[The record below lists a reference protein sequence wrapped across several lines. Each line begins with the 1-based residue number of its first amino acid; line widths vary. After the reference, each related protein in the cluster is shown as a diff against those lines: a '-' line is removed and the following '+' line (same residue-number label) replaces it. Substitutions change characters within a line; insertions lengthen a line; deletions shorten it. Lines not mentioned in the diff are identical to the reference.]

1 MPGPARTPAAGMSE
15 GPSFMNSP
23 LTENSR
29 PEKAL
34 WYQEVLSLDPAS
46 RIFLPYARLL
56 AETGRRMEAV
66 EVLRAG
72 LARHPEFLDARLLLI
87 DLLHE
92 CGQDAAAGLEAS
104 GIIESLSRSS
114 ALWDIWSR
122 LPGVRADQSA
132 MLLFFGA
139 TFRKDG
145 PSLADVFEAGMQALR
160 EKDREDAGRET
171 FKEAS
176 PAAEALP
183 ETPRFSPGDAH
194 TSPFTEEAA
203 VNAEKTGIVPDAPA
217 AASSQKAPQPL
228 SAPEQHAAT
237 PAFSDP
243 GQPAAKAPEGSGPEN
258 AHPRAFVMEENAPWY
273 SLDAVPD
280 DDDIFDE
287 DEEKSAAPALPPS
300 AMQLL
305 FPENSLPPAD
315 GDEGAQEG
323 CTVPRSSA
331 EGKSSLCTRSMARIL
346 EEQGATGEA
355 ANIYRELLEVSSSA
369 EERAELNAKLDSL
382 MQGTEAAAPE
392 QPADS
397 GLLNMLE
404 TLAVR
409 LENKSR
415 A

>member
-1 MPGPARTPAAGMSE
+1 
-15 GPSFMNSP
+15 MNSP
-23 LTENSR
+23 LTENARS
-29 PEKAL
+29 EKAL

-87 DLLHE
+87 DLLHA
-92 CGQDAAAGLEAS
+92 CGQDAAAGLEAA
-104 GIIESLSRSS
+104 GIIESLSRCS

-139 TFRKDG
+139 TFRQGG
-145 PSLADVFEAGMQALR
+145 PSLADVFEAGMKALR
-160 EKDREDAGRET
+160 VKDGANEKSTVSSENGAPFPLESATGDLRGEPAEFEPSAVLHDAPE
-171 FKEAS
+171 
-176 PAAEALP
+176 PAPGNA
-183 ETPRFSPGDAH
+183 PRSAVPATTGNDQATKDVT
-194 TSPFTEEAA
+194 TSD
-203 VNAEKTGIVPDAPA
+203 DAPA
-217 AASSQKAPQPL
+217 SVVPTSSP
-228 SAPEQHAAT
+228 S
-237 PAFSDP
+237 
-243 GQPAAKAPEGSGPEN
+243 
-258 AHPRAFVMEENAPWY
+258 RAFVMDENAPWY

-280 DDDIFDE
+280 DDDVYDDDDE
-287 DEEKSAAPALPPS
+287 VAPVMPVMPPS
-300 AMQLL
+300 AMQLF
-305 FPENSLPPAD
+305 FPDSDAPAESGNDAFVPAVPP
-315 GDEGAQEG
+315 
-323 CTVPRSSA
+323 TSS

-355 ANIYRELLEVSSSA
+355 ADIYRELLEVSSSD

-382 MQGTEAAAPE
+382 MQGAPNAAPE

-404 TLAVR
+404 TLAAR

>member
-1 MPGPARTPAAGMSE
+1 MTDPARTLTAGMSE

-56 AETGRRMEAV
+56 AESGRRMEAV

-104 GIIESLSRSS
+104 GIIESLSRCS

-160 EKDREDAGRET
+160 EKDREDSGKET
-171 FKEAS
+171 F
-176 PAAEALP
+176 PAAETSSEAQDSGSAVT
-183 ETPRFSPGDAH
+183 ETFADASSDS
-194 TSPFTEEAA
+194 T
-203 VNAEKTGIVPDAPA
+203 EKTGIIPDAPS
-217 AASSQKAPQPL
+217 AASAQKAPVSLP
-228 SAPEQHAAT
+228 APEQILTTNPAA
-237 PAFSDP
+237 PEP
-243 GQPAAKAPEGSGPEN
+243 GQSASEAPEGSGPED
-258 AHPRAFVMEENAPWY
+258 AHPRAFVMGENAPWY

-287 DEEKSAAPALPPS
+287 DEEAAAAPALPPS

-305 FPENSLPPAD
+305 FPDNSLPPAD
-315 GDEGAQEG
+315 GDDGALEE
-323 CTVPRSSA
+323 CTVPRTA
-331 EGKSSLCTRSMARIL
+331 TEGKSSLCTRSMARIL

-382 MQGTEAAAPE
+382 MQGTENAAPE

>member
-1 MPGPARTPAAGMSE
+1 
-15 GPSFMNSP
+15 MNSP
-23 LTENSR
+23 LTESSS

-87 DLLHE
+87 DLLHD

-104 GIIESLSRSS
+104 GIIESLSRCS

-145 PSLADVFEAGMQALR
+145 PSLADVFEAGMNALR
-160 EKDREDAGRET
+160 EEDRKNAEAPDTSHNEEAPHGAPSLCREESGEAFAPISPAGTVSSSGNGETAQPVPAVSDIDLQPATKEEFGSATEVSAVHDSESSARET
-171 FKEAS
+171 AQSNPAS
-176 PAAEALP
+176 ESMP
-183 ETPRFSPGDAH
+183 S
-194 TSPFTEEAA
+194 
-203 VNAEKTGIVPDAPA
+203 
-217 AASSQKAPQPL
+217 
-228 SAPEQHAAT
+228 
-237 PAFSDP
+237 
-243 GQPAAKAPEGSGPEN
+243 
-258 AHPRAFVMEENAPWY
+258 RAFVMDENAPWY

-280 DDDIFDE
+280 DDDIY
-287 DEEKSAAPALPPS
+287 DEEEDSSASSTAPDLPPS
-300 AMQLL
+300 AMQLF
-305 FPENSLPPAD
+305 FPENDASPAAEEEHVPATRSLPRTA
-315 GDEGAQEG
+315 
-323 CTVPRSSA
+323 A

-382 MQGTEAAAPE
+382 MQGTENAAPE

>member
-1 MPGPARTPAAGMSE
+1 
-15 GPSFMNSP
+15 MNSP
-23 LTENSR
+23 FNEDSR

-56 AETGRRMEAV
+56 ARTGRRMEAV

-87 DLLHE
+87 DLLHS

-104 GIIESLSRSS
+104 GIIESLSRCS

-139 TFRKDG
+139 TFREGG
-145 PSLADVFEAGMQALR
+145 PSLADVFEAGMKALR
-160 EKDREDAGRET
+160 EEDRKNAEISREYDEGT
-171 FKEAS
+171 TNACADD
-176 PAAEALP
+176 AAEEPALP
-183 ETPRFSPGDAH
+183 ESTPEKPSNSLKKTEAENSPSGNTAPCSVSNGQADAK
-194 TSPFTEEAA
+194 TSE
-203 VNAEKTGIVPDAPA
+203 APA
-217 AASSQKAPQPL
+217 A
-228 SAPEQHAAT
+228 
-237 PAFSDP
+237 
-243 GQPAAKAPEGSGPEN
+243 
-258 AHPRAFVMEENAPWY
+258 RAFVMDENAPWY

-280 DDDIFDE
+280 DDDIYNDE
-287 DEEKSAAPALPPS
+287 DDEAQQPPAAPAVPPS
-300 AMQLL
+300 AMQLF
-305 FPENSLPPAD
+305 FPESSSDSPAGEQNPPAD
-315 GDEGAQEG
+315 RNI
-323 CTVPRSSA
+323 PRASS

-355 ANIYRELLEVSSSA
+355 ADIYRELLEVSSSD

-382 MQGTEAAAPE
+382 MQGTETAAPD
-392 QPADS
+392 QSADS
-397 GLLNMLE
+397 GLLDMLE

-409 LENKSR
+409 LENKAR

>member
-1 MPGPARTPAAGMSE
+1 
-15 GPSFMNSP
+15 MNSP
-23 LTENSR
+23 LTENARS
-29 PEKAL
+29 EKAL

-72 LARHPEFLDARLLLI
+72 LTRHPEFLDARLLLI
-87 DLLHE
+87 DLLHD
-92 CGQDAAAGLEAS
+92 CGQDAAAGLEAA
-104 GIIESLSRSS
+104 GIIESLSRCS
-114 ALWDIWSR
+114 ALWEIWSR

-139 TFRKDG
+139 TFRQGG
-145 PSLADVFEAGMQALR
+145 PGLADVFEAGMKALHDKSGPER
-160 EKDREDAGRET
+160 GSDLSPDEDSPSPSAASAGNFRRGQD
-171 FKEAS
+171 S
-176 PAAEALP
+176 PVPPALQ
-183 ETPRFSPGDAH
+183 E
-194 TSPFTEEAA
+194 
-203 VNAEKTGIVPDAPA
+203 DAPA
-217 AASSQKAPQPL
+217 APCGTPAPLPSDAACIAARTNVPSASGNDAATEDATPCACDSSSGDA
-228 SAPEQHAAT
+228 SAPAEPSH
-237 PAFSDP
+237 
-243 GQPAAKAPEGSGPEN
+243 
-258 AHPRAFVMEENAPWY
+258 AFVMDENAPWY

-280 DDDIFDE
+280 DDDVYDDE
-287 DEEKSAAPALPPS
+287 PAPAAPVIPPS

-305 FPENSLPPAD
+305 FPENDAPAED
-315 GDEGAQEG
+315 GDASVSP
-323 CTVPRSSA
+323 VPRASA

-355 ANIYRELLEVSSSA
+355 ADIYRELLEVSSSA

-382 MQGTEAAAPE
+382 MQGAQNPAPE